1 MELIK
6 AAAVGQPWVLK
17 APPPQTLLVSFAGDS
32 MNFELRIWTNQSE
45 DWSQIRSELAL
56 AVRATLAEHSIAMK

>member
-1 MELIK
+1 
-6 AAAVGQPWVLK
+6 VLK

-56 AVRATLAEHSIAMK
+56 AVRATLAEHSIAVK